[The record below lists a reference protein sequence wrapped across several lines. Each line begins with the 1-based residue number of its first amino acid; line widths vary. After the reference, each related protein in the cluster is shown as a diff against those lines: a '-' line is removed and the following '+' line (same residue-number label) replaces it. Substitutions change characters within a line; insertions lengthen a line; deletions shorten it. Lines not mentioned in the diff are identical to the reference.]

1 MVKLFFLLL
10 FIFPS
15 LTFSQ
20 SLIQGDLVLTPIVDG
35 TEPYQFIQ
43 DFKIQYIDSG
53 RCTDESFVELITE
66 GGHVSLKPIKFSVS
80 CKIVS
85 WGRIEN
91 EKDRYILLN
100 YPLIMVRVQNP
111 QSENIFY
118 YKIEDTDKIRSILK
132 KY

>member
-1 MVKLFFLLL
+1 M
-10 FIFPS
+10 FPS
-15 LTFSQ
+15 LAFSQ

-35 TEPYQFIQ
+35 IEPYQFIQ
-43 DFKIQYIDSG
+43 DFRIQYTDSG

-66 GGHVSLKPIKFSVS
+66 GGHVSLKPIRFAIS

-85 WGRIEN
+85 WGRIAN
-91 EKDRYILLN
+91 EKDMSILLN
-100 YPLIMVRVQNP
+100 YPIIMVRIENP

-118 YKIEDTDKIRSILK
+118 FKIEDTEKIRSILK

>member
-1 MVKLFFLLL
+1 MVRLFFLLA

-15 LTFSQ
+15 LAFSQ

-35 TEPYQFIQ
+35 IEPYQFVQ
-43 DFKIQYIDSG
+43 DFRIQYTDSG

-66 GGHVSLKPIKFSVS
+66 GGYVSLKPIKFSVS

-85 WGRIEN
+85 WGRIASD
-91 EKDRYILLN
+91 KDRYILLN
-100 YPLIMVRVQNP
+100 YPLILVRVQNP